1 VSRIIKVLGIAVVLS
16 AILVVA
22 FAGSIF
28 AADDCIPNE
37 YGGDCVPN
45 EYGPGPHAK

>member
-1 VSRIIKVLGIAVVLS
+1 MSRIIKVLGMAVVLTV
-16 AILVVA
+16 ILVVA
-22 FAGSIF
+22 SAGSVF